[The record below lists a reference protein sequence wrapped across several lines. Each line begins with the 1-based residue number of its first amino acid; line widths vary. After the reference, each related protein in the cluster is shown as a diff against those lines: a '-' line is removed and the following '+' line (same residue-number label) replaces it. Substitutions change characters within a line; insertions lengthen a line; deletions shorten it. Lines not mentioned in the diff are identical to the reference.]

1 MRPAS
6 GARLLPSRLGVLG
19 VALLWGVGLWG
30 AGCGEA
36 PTSEAIEYCIPLEP
50 GAGRVPT
57 ARVLLDYGRFDSD
70 HRPTR
75 ADTVRFLVATES
87 PFTVVDGRVAG
98 VDTGDAS
105 VTTETLRLAVTDAV
119 SEPVATRAL
128 FWDVSALVQPM
139 DPLGPRG
146 SEEQYAG
153 WIGGDLLRKYAVR
166 LVLQTDPTCRL
177 PWLEQVATW
186 PSLTFRQELPDSAK
200 ELSADGYGV
209 LPYDLVGGGTAE
221 LGGEGIRFGAT
232 RVTVGACVAPEPFDP
247 TAPIRMEDIPL
258 TGVDAWVLVATG
270 TQPLVLSESFYERL
284 AATKSAERGEPWP
297 AGVSAGS
304 LFLPEGETFAT
315 QLGLERIALMSSRSD
330 KQSPC
335 MELQQRRRIEWAE
348 RCRADPECAATMND
362 EEQSVGLGK
371 RGAAVL
377 EVDVTRGGGA
387 PLSTFVVSN
396 ETLLFSGLR
405 GEMGTSAPAVDL
417 LVGAAFLRYF
427 EVLLDYPGSRLVMRC
442 ADYKAPV
449 AARDC
454 DPTAAADHYA
464 SCCPGEA
471 TLARE
476 GRSCCDTQGG
486 VDGAGRR
493 HARSCHCA
501 GSVCCQYFR
510 YDPDKS

>member
-1 MRPAS
+1 MMRFLHS
-6 GARLLPSRLGVLG
+6 VISRCSGVLY
-19 VALLWGVGLWG
+19 ALLLLCLALPAV
-30 AGCGEA
+30 GCGKE

-57 ARVLLDYGRFDSD
+57 ARVLPDYDRYDSEN
-70 HRPTR
+70 RPTR

-87 PFTVVDGRVAG
+87 PFTVVDREVLG
-98 VDTGDAS
+98 VSTGDAS
-105 VTTETLRLAVTDAV
+105 VTEQNLRLAVTDAV
-119 SEPVATRAL
+119 SDPVATRAL
-128 FWDVSALVQPM
+128 FWDVSALVQPLGL
-139 DPLGPRG
+139 LGPRG
-146 SEEQYAG
+146 SAERYDG
-153 WIGGDLLRKYAVR
+153 VIGGDLLRQYAVR
-166 LVLQTDPTCRL
+166 IVLETDPTCRL

-186 PSLTFRQELPDSAK
+186 PSLSFRQELPDSAK

-221 LGGEGIRFGAT
+221 LRDASFSFGAT

-247 TAPIRMEDIPL
+247 TAPIRMADIPL

-270 TQPLVLSESFYERL
+270 TQPLVVSQSFYERL

-297 AGVSAGS
+297 TGLAAGS
-304 LFLPEGETFAT
+304 VFLPEGETFAT
-315 QLGLERIALMSSRSD
+315 QLGLERLALVSSRSD

-335 MELQQRRRIEWAE
+335 LELQQRRRIEWAE

-362 EEQSVGLGK
+362 EEQAVGLGR
-371 RGAAVL
+371 RGPAVL
-377 EVDVTRGGGA
+377 EVDVTRGGSGA
-387 PLSTFVVSN
+387 KLATFVVSD

-405 GEMGTSAPAVDL
+405 GELGTSVPAVDL

-427 EVLLDYPGSRLVMRC
+427 EVLLDYPSSRLVMRC
-442 ADYKAPV
+442 ADYKVPV
-449 AARDC
+449 VARDC
-454 DPTAAADHYA
+454 DPSASADHYA
-464 SCCPGEA
+464 SCCPAEA

-476 GRSCCDTQGG
+476 GRSCCDTSGG

-510 YDPDKS
+510 YDPD